1 MKCPNA
7 SRAVI
12 AMVTVVMT
20 ATIILSLAALFIKML
35 AKGAELETNNF
46 TSALLLQKHNKV
58 RAKE

>member
-1 MKCPNA
+1 
-7 SRAVI
+7 
-12 AMVTVVMT
+12 MVTVVMT

-58 RAKE
+58 QAKE

>member
-7 SRAVI
+7 NCAVI

-20 ATIILSLAALFIKML
+20 AAIISSLAALFIKML
-35 AKGAELETNNF
+35 AKGAKLETNNF

-58 RAKE
+58 QANE

>member
-7 SRAVI
+7 NRAVI

-58 RAKE
+58 QAKK